1 MPTRLL
7 IAFTLAAAVI
17 VGCAQPDTPTAGPN
31 EVTVLLTD
39 APVSE
44 ATALVVDF
52 GRVELVADGDGSNGV
67 VTVADS
73 AGSIDVLALTNGLV
87 ETLGVADLPDGTYHQ
102 VRLIVAGATL
112 AFGDEEHAVVVPSG
126 AQTGLKIGIEP
137 PLVVAG
143 GVSRAVLIDFDVHR
157 AIVETP
163 PGSGNYLLVP
173 TALRAFSEA
182 GGIAGM
188 VVAAATDADPALALA
203 GVQVDVL
210 AAGDTDV
217 LSTTYTEDDGTFA
230 FIALLERTYD
240 LAFTSAGYDTVVVT
254 GVPVVASRSY
264 ALGDVEMTPTTE
276 E

>member
-7 IAFTLAAAVI
+7 LAFTLAAAVI
-17 VGCAQPDTPTAGPN
+17 VGCAQPDAATTGPN

-52 GRVELVADGDGSNGV
+52 GRVELVASGDNGV

-102 VRLIVAGATL
+102 VRLIVAEATL
-112 AFGDEEHAVVVPSG
+112 AFGEEEHDVFVPSG

-143 GVSRAVLIDFDVHR
+143 GVSREVLIDFDVHR

-163 PGSGNYLLVP
+163 PGSGTYLLVP
-173 TALRAFSEA
+173 TALRAFSAA
-182 GGIAGM
+182 GGIDGT
-188 VVAAATDADPALALA
+188 VVAAETDAAASALA

-210 AAGDTDV
+210 AAGETDV
-217 LSTTYTEDDGTFA
+217 ISTTYTEDDGSFA
-230 FIALLERTYD
+230 FIALLEGSYD
-240 LAFTSAGYDTVVVT
+240 LAFTLPGYDRVLVT
-254 GVPVVASRSY
+254 DVPVVASQSH
-264 ALGDVEMTPTTE
+264 ALDVVEMTATTDE